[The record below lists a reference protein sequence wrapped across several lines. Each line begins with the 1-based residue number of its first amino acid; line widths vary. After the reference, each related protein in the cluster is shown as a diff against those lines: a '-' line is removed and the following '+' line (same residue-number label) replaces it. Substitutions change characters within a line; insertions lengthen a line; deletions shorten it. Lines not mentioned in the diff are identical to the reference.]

1 MRGSRATIL
10 VQYDWDLS
18 NPHPQKGALDDHLA
32 RELHSCGPE
41 VHPLERRFA
50 ERAEPAVKVADL
62 TVKEDSTDH
71 RQQWITDPAVCPR
84 HGPGH
89 DATKESVPHDE
100 VVPLAHLFD
109 KRLDRR

>member
-1 MRGSRATIL
+1 
-10 VQYDWDLS
+10 
-18 NPHPQKGALDDHLA
+18 DHLA

-109 KRLDRR
+109 KRLDRRKVVTVVRIANDHILSTGRRDPRP